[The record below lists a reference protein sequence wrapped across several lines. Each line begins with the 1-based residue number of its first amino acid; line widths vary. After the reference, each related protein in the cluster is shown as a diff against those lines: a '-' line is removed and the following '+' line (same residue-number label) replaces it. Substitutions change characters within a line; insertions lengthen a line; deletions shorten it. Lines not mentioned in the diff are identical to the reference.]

1 MGFWDVILRI
11 LIVFGVIL
19 VSMILHEVAHGVV
32 AYALG
37 DKTAKEDGRL
47 SLNPF
52 VHLDWFNSVLL
63 PLVLF
68 VLRLPVIGGAKP
80 VPVDKRNLRWGAY
93 GMALVALAGPM
104 MNFLLAFLC
113 TAVGVWIGV
122 LTGANGLVEWVLKE
136 AVFINLGFMAF
147 NLLPIPPLDGSRV
160 LYVILPDVLRNA
172 FDNLEKYGTTFV
184 FILVMFF
191 SSTLGTVVSSV
202 TNLVLEFILWV
213 VG

>member
-1 MGFWDVILRI
+1 M
-11 LIVFGVIL
+11 
-19 VSMILHEVAHGVV
+19 
-32 AYALG
+32 
-37 DKTAKEDGRL
+37 
-47 SLNPF
+47 
-52 VHLDWFNSVLL
+52 
-63 PLVLF
+63 
-68 VLRLPVIGGAKP
+68 IGGGKP

-113 TAVGVWIGV
+113 AAVGIWTGV
-122 LTGANGLVEWVLKE
+122 ITGANGLVEWVLKE

-160 LYVILPDVLRNA
+160 LYVILPDALRSA

-202 TNLVLEFILWV
+202 TNLMLEFILWV

>member
-32 AYALG
+32 ACALG

-52 VHLDWFNSVLL
+52 VHLDWFNSILL
-63 PLVLF
+63 PLMLF
-68 VLRLPVIGGAKP
+68 IMRMPVIGGAKP
-80 VPVDKRNLRWGAY
+80 VPIDKRNLKWGAY

-113 TAVGVWIGV
+113 AAAGIWTGVI
-122 LTGANGLVEWVLKE
+122 TGANGLVEWVLKE

-160 LYVILPDVLRNA
+160 LYVILPDALRNA

>member
-52 VHLDWFNSVLL
+52 VHLDWFNSILL
-63 PLVLF
+63 PLMLF
-68 VLRLPVIGGAKP
+68 IMRMPVIGGAKP
-80 VPVDKRNLRWGAY
+80 VPVDKRNLKWGAY

-104 MNFLLAFLC
+104 TNFLLAFLC
-113 TAVGVWIGV
+113 AAVGIWTGV
-122 LTGANGLVEWVLKE
+122 ITGANGLVEWVLKE

-160 LYVILPDVLRNA
+160 LYVILPDALRNA

-202 TNLVLEFILWV
+202 TNLVLEFILWI

>member
-113 TAVGVWIGV
+113 AAVGIWTGV
-122 LTGANGLVEWVLKE
+122 ITGANGLVEWVLKE

-160 LYVILPDVLRNA
+160 LYVVLPDALRDA

-202 TNLVLEFILWV
+202 TNLMLEFILWV

>member
-52 VHLDWFNSVLL
+52 VHLDWFNSILL
-63 PLVLF
+63 PLMLF
-68 VLRLPVIGGAKP
+68 IMRMPVIGGAKP
-80 VPVDKRNLRWGAY
+80 VPVDKRNLKWGAY

-113 TAVGVWIGV
+113 AAVGIWTGV
-122 LTGANGLVEWVLKE
+122 ITGANGLVEWVLKE

-160 LYVILPDVLRNA
+160 LYVVLPDALRNA

>member
-113 TAVGVWIGV
+113 AAVGIWTGV
-122 LTGANGLVEWVLKE
+122 ITGANGLVEWVLKE

-160 LYVILPDVLRNA
+160 LYVVLPDALRNA

-202 TNLVLEFILWV
+202 TNLMLEFILWV

>member
-1 MGFWDVILRI
+1 MTVGDVILRI

-19 VSMILHEVAHGVV
+19 ISMILHEVAHGVV

-37 DKTAKEDGRL
+37 DRTAKEDGRL

-52 VHLDWFNSVLL
+52 VHLDWFNSIIL
-63 PLVLF
+63 PMLLF
-68 VLRLPVIGGAKP
+68 VLRMPVIGGAKP
-80 VPVDKRNLRWGAY
+80 VPVERRNLKWGEY
-93 GMALVALAGPM
+93 GMVLVALAGPLT
-104 MNFLLAFLC
+104 NFLLAFLC
-113 TAVGVWIGV
+113 TAVGVWTGV

-160 LYVILPDVLRNA
+160 LYAILPDALRGM
-172 FDNLEKYGTTFV
+172 FDYLERYGTMFV

-191 SSTLGTVVSSV
+191 SSTLGGVV
-202 TNLVLEFILWV
+202 NLIIEQVLKFILWIL
-213 VG
+213 G

>member
-52 VHLDWFNSVLL
+52 VHLDWFNSILL
-63 PLVLF
+63 PLMLF
-68 VLRLPVIGGAKP
+68 IMRMPVIGGAKP

-113 TAVGVWIGV
+113 AAVGIWTGI

-160 LYVILPDVLRNA
+160 LYVVLPDALRNA

>member
-19 VSMILHEVAHGVV
+19 VSMILHEVAHGVL

-52 VHLDWFNSVLL
+52 VHLDWFNSILL
-63 PLVLF
+63 PLMLF
-68 VLRLPVIGGAKP
+68 IMRMPVIGGAKP
-80 VPVDKRNLRWGAY
+80 VPVDKRNLKWGAY

-113 TAVGVWIGV
+113 AAVGIWTGV
-122 LTGANGLVEWVLKE
+122 ITGANGLVEWVLKE

-160 LYVILPDVLRNA
+160 LYVILPDALRNA